1 VSARTRVSPV
11 VRARRLAGSVLTA
24 FALALGAAVLLPAAA
39 GLQRYVVAGDSMTG
53 TYDRGSL
60 VYARVVPT
68 AGLRVGDVIT
78 YRPPAGV
85 GPRELVTHRIVAI
98 GVRRDGRRVFRTRGD
113 ANPVA
118 DPWRFTLPAATQARV
133 VFGVPY
139 VGFALAALS
148 DRTTRMLLI
157 GLPSLAI
164 ALFVLLT
171 LWREAGVEARTR
183 ARAGLAEAGDR

>member
-1 VSARTRVSPV
+1 MPAGTRRSPA
-11 VRARRLAGSVLTA
+11 VRARRLAGGLLTGL
-24 FALALGAAVLLPAAA
+24 ALALGAAVLLPAAA
-39 GLQRYVVAGDSMTG
+39 GLQRYVVTGGSMTG

-78 YRPPAGV
+78 YQPPAGA

-98 GVRRDGRRVFRTRGD
+98 AVGRDSRRVFRTRGD

-139 VGFALAALS
+139 LGFALAALG
-148 DRTTRMLLI
+148 DRATRMLLI
-157 GLPSLAI
+157 GLPSLVV
-164 ALFVLLT
+164 ALLVLLT
-171 LWREAGVEARTR
+171 LWREAGVEAGTR
-183 ARAGLAEAGDR
+183 APRMPAGGADR

>member
-1 VSARTRVSPV
+1 MSARTRRSRAA
-11 VRARRLAGSVLTA
+11 RARRLAGNLLTA

-39 GLQRYVVAGDSMTG
+39 GLQRYVVAGRSMTG

-78 YRPPAGV
+78 YQPPAGA
-85 GPRELVTHRIVAI
+85 GPRDLVTHRIVAI
-98 GVRRDGRRVFRTRGD
+98 GIGPDGRRTFRTRGD

-118 DPWRFTLPAATQARV
+118 DPWRFTLPAARQARV

-139 VGFALAALS
+139 LGFALAALR
-148 DRTTRMLLI
+148 DRTTRMLVI
-157 GLPSLAI
+157 GLPSLAV
-164 ALFVLLT
+164 ALLVLLT

-183 ARAGLAEAGDR
+183 APAGPAKAADR

>member
-1 VSARTRVSPV
+1 MSARTRRSRTR
-11 VRARRLAGSVLTA
+11 RARRLAGNALTGL
-24 FALALGAAVLLPAAA
+24 ALALGAAVLLPAAA
-39 GLQRYVVAGDSMTG
+39 GLQRYVVAGGSMTG

-68 AGLRVGDVIT
+68 ASLRVGDVIT
-78 YRPPAGV
+78 YQPPAGA

-118 DPWRFTLPAATQARV
+118 DPWRFTLPAPTQARV
-133 VFGVPY
+133 VLGVPY
-139 VGFALAALS
+139 LGFALAALS
-148 DRTTRMLLI
+148 DRATRMLLI

-183 ARAGLAEAGDR
+183 APAGLAEAADR

>member
-1 VSARTRVSPV
+1 MSARTRRAPA
-11 VRARRLAGSVLTA
+11 VRALRAGGNLLTA
-24 FALALGAAVLLPAAA
+24 VALALGVAVLLPAAA
-39 GLQRYVVAGDSMTG
+39 GLQRYVVGGGSMTG

-78 YRPPAGV
+78 YQPPAGA

-98 GVRRDGRRVFRTRGD
+98 GARRDGRRVFRTRGD

-139 VGFALAALS
+139 LGFALAALG
-148 DRTTRMLLI
+148 DRTTRMLVI
-157 GLPSLAI
+157 GVPALAI
-164 ALFVLLT
+164 ALLVLLT

-183 ARAGLAEAGDR
+183 APAGPAEAADR

>member
-1 VSARTRVSPV
+1 VSARTRRRPA
-11 VRARRLAGSVLTA
+11 VRARRLAANLLTA
-24 FALALGAAVLLPAAA
+24 LALALGVAVLLPAAA
-39 GLQRYVVAGDSMTG
+39 GLQRYVVAGGSMTG

-78 YRPPAGV
+78 YQPPAGA
-85 GPRELVTHRIVAI
+85 GPHELVTHRIVAI
-98 GVRRDGRRVFRTRGD
+98 ASRRDGRRVFRTRGD

-139 VGFALAALS
+139 LGFALAALG
-148 DRTTRMLLI
+148 DRTTRMLVI
-157 GLPSLAI
+157 GLPSLTI
-164 ALFVLLT
+164 GLLVLLT

-183 ARAGLAEAGDR
+183 APAGLAEAADR

>member
-1 VSARTRVSPV
+1 VSARTRRSRAVG
-11 VRARRLAGSVLTA
+11 ARRLAGSVLTA
-24 FALALGAAVLLPAAA
+24 FALSFGAAVLLPAVA
-39 GLQRYVVAGDSMTG
+39 GLQRYVITGGSMSG

-78 YRPPAGV
+78 YQPPAGA

-98 GVRRDGRRVFRTRGD
+98 GVRRDGQRVFRTRGD

-118 DPWRFTLPAATQARV
+118 DPWRFTLPAAAQARV
-133 VFGVPY
+133 VFGVQY
-139 VGFALAALS
+139 LGFALAALS

-183 ARAGLAEAGDR
+183 APAGLAEVADP

>member
-1 VSARTRVSPV
+1 VSARSRRSRAVG
-11 VRARRLAGSVLTA
+11 ARRLAGSVLTA
-24 FALALGAAVLLPAAA
+24 FALALGAAVLLPAVA
-39 GLQRYVVAGDSMTG
+39 GLQRYVVTGGSMTG

-68 AGLRVGDVIT
+68 AALRVGDVIT
-78 YRPPAGV
+78 YQPPAGA

-98 GVRRDGRRVFRTRGD
+98 GVRRDGGRVFRTRGD

-133 VFGVPY
+133 GFGVPY
-139 VGFALAALS
+139 LGFALAALS
-148 DRTTRMLLI
+148 DRTARMLLI

-164 ALFVLLT
+164 ALFVLLA

-183 ARAGLAEAGDR
+183 APAGPEVADR